1 VRLLNEAP
9 VTVHRLS
16 PKNQVTI
23 PRDARVFAG
32 GAGATAGHLRGARV
46 VIKKPK
52 TGELFNTVV
61 LLTESE
67 LQRREDQIRTHIT
80 DVDQRNLA
88 IARLNDDMKVM
99 PIDAQNRIVL
109 PADFVAFLGIPAEN
123 RDLKFICSNTAIQ
136 AWNPEHYSAYA
147 ELSSQPAYDP
157 QLAAVLS
164 L

>member
-1 VRLLNEAP
+1 M
-9 VTVHRLS
+9 TVHRLS

-32 GAGATAGHLRGARV
+32 GAGATVGHLRGSRV
-46 VIKKPK
+46 VVRKPDTK
-52 TGELFNTVV
+52 ELFNTVM

-67 LQRREDQIRTHIT
+67 LQRREDQIRNNAAY
-80 DVDQRNLA
+80 DVDKRAQA
-88 IARLNDDMKVM
+88 IAKLNDDMKAM

-109 PADFVAFLGIPAEN
+109 PAEFVAFLGIGDAREI
-123 RDLKFICSNTAIQ
+123 KFICSNTAIQ
-136 AWNPEHYSAYA
+136 AWNPEHYAAYA
-147 ELSSQPAYDP
+147 DLSAQPAYDP